1 MKQNIVTKCSR
12 KKTEKIGSILSTY
25 SPAKGEIAQ
34 PGSAVSD
41 LLASLG
47 IRVAPAC
54 FIPCPLPHHGALV
67 LAWWRSKLGDNVVAH
82 EPKLTRKA
90 EIPPLQNPTERA
102 PSGGGP
108 C

>member
-47 IRVAPAC
+47 IWVAPAC
-54 FIPCPLPHHGALV
+54 FTPCPPLPSWCLSLGLV
-67 LAWWRSKLGDNVVAH
+67 EKQIR
-82 EPKLTRKA
+82 
-90 EIPPLQNPTERA
+90 
-102 PSGGGP
+102 
-108 C
+108 